1 MNKLQLALNL
11 RDDYLFDVEEMLR
24 SRHPNLNEKYYQ
36 IILKA
41 RVPLIHPTFKARLT
55 ADAIIKTN

>member
-1 MNKLQLALNL
+1 MNKLQLAPNL
-11 RDDYLFDVEEMLR
+11 RDDHLFDVEELLR
-24 SRHPNLNEKYYQ
+24 SRYPNWNEKYYQ

-41 RVPLIHPTFKARLT
+41 RVPLIHPTFKAWLT